1 MTETENTRRQHNQQ
15 APSQPSAPHHEP
27 PIALVLLDLDGTLL
41 RDDKTVSDY
50 TLQVLNRCQQEGI
63 LIGFCTSRGK
73 TSIGHLITRVKPDI
87 VATNGGA
94 TITLQDTV
102 LHHQGFTV
110 QETQT
115 LLDAAYRIIGP
126 DCEITVDTA
135 DQLYWNRGDNK
146 SVMYHPQALEH
157 DFRNFPHP
165 AMKICV
171 QTDHKALAAAIAQ
184 TVPHCHA
191 LLFSDVPWHSFA
203 PGSATKEA
211 AAQLLS
217 QELDIPLAE
226 IMAFGDDFND
236 LGMISTVGRGIAMG
250 NAIPEIK
257 AVANDVAATNN
268 EDGVAQYLEKLLQS
282 QGNK

>member
-15 APSQPSAPHHEP
+15 APSQPSSPHHEP
-27 PIALVLLDLDGTLL
+27 PISLVLLDLDGTLL

-165 AMKICV
+165 AIKICV
-171 QTDHKALAAAIAQ
+171 QTDDKALAAAIAH

-191 LLFSDVPWHSFA
+191 LLFSDVPWRSFA

-211 AAQLLS
+211 AARLLS
-217 QELDIPLAE
+217 QELSIPLE
-226 IMAFGDDFND
+226 HIMAFGDDFND
-236 LGMISTVGRGIAMG
+236 LGMISTVGYGIAME

-257 AVANDVAATNN
+257 AAAKDITCTNN